1 MSFLTYRLSR
11 RLGTMD
17 EGATEAQ
24 LGEVQAIIKQDHA
37 AARVQVYSELVA
49 HRLAALVGVDVAT
62 GALVAHDTGL
72 KYASLR
78 LANIAAGAT
87 VIETEEQFERASRR
101 YASQCA
107 RIAVFDLWIGNEDRV
122 CNLMASIGPDT
133 EYLIVAFDHGRTLL
147 GCVDGVRQALEY
159 LKNPKNPKLPESH
172 PKLPKSHRKLP
183 KLHPMSG
190 LLNRAHCELM
200 VERIQNINDDL
211 IYELCD
217 LGDTCGSVMPVEQA
231 ALCDALVKRQA
242 FLPDIVERVLF
253 AEDPIAGNPS

>member
-122 CNLMASIGPDT
+122 CNLMASIGLPDT

-147 GCVDGVRQALEY
+147 GCVDGVCQALDY
-159 LKNPKNPKLPESH
+159 LKKPE
-172 PKLPKSHRKLP
+172 LPKS
-183 KLHPMSG
+183 HPMSG

-217 LGDTCGSVMPVEQA
+217 LGDTCGSVMPAEQA
-231 ALCDALVKRQA
+231 ALCVALVERQA